1 MHIDGL
7 SCCLSCDRSTFCHE
21 YLLFGAMMMIME
33 VLEVDNWWWDDDR
46 LDSIDGYDEDDG
58 DT

>member
-1 MHIDGL
+1 
-7 SCCLSCDRSTFCHE
+7 
-21 YLLFGAMMMIME
+21 MIME

>member
-1 MHIDGL
+1 MHKDGL

-33 VLEVDNWWWDDDR
+33 ELEVDNWWWDDDG